1 MPRSRNRR
9 KYFSTRK
16 SKHVTNIADFLHF
29 SDKSLAKA
37 SVVTSEFIPG
47 NPVKAHHSRYDFLAH
62 ILFPRKN
69 TDRKNVMEKAH
80 MHPSFSLGFFFRQ
93 KSTNVKPSFLRG
105 QLLRFPLEIKAT
117 RERAKCHFRRF
128 HSRFWR
134 DAKAMPQNIRG
145 PSQSPD
151 TQWMLFGET
160 KGDKILVSLSI
171 LVVQPLLK
179 FLK

>member
-80 MHPSFSLGFFFRQ
+80 MHARFSLGFFFQTKIYKCKAIILTRVASQ
-93 KSTNVKPSFLRG
+93 ISAGDKSNEGKSKMSFSPFSLSFL
-105 QLLRFPLEIKAT
+105 A
-117 RERAKCHFRRF
+117 RR
-128 HSRFWR
+128 
-134 DAKAMPQNIRG
+134 
-145 PSQSPD
+145 
-151 TQWMLFGET
+151 
-160 KGDKILVSLSI
+160 KGDAAKYTRPITESGHTMDA
-171 LVVQPLLK
+171 
-179 FLK
+179 FR